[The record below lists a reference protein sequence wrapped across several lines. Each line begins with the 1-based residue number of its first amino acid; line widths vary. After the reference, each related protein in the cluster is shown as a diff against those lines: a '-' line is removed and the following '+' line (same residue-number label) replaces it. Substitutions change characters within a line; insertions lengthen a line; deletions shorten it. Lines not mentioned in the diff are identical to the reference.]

1 MGGVRCDRIAV
12 VGTAGAGK
20 TWVAAEAARRLG
32 IRHVELDA
40 LHWGPG
46 WSKPT
51 VEGFRAS
58 VAEATAGQAWVADGN
73 YGAVRDIV
81 WGRAQLL
88 VWLDFPLWLA
98 LGQLSCR
105 TIRRVV
111 TQEELWGRNRET
123 FRGVLLARD
132 SLLLHAIRT
141 HGSRRAKYGE
151 LLANPPYDRLHV
163 VRLRSRKEAT
173 KWLTSLSEDTA
184 RRLPCIS

>member
-1 MGGVRCDRIAV
+1 MSGVRYGRIAV

-40 LHWGPG
+40 IHWGPG

-51 VEGFRAS
+51 VEGFRAA

-88 VWLDFPLWLA
+88 VWLDYPLWLA
-98 LGQLSCR
+98 LWQLSCR

-111 TQEELWGRNRET
+111 TREKLWGRNRET
-123 FRGVLLARD
+123 FRGALLARD
-132 SLLLHAIRT
+132 SLLLHAART
-141 HGSRRAKYGE
+141 HGPRRAKYGE
-151 LLANPPYDRLHV
+151 LLANPPYDRLHA
-163 VRLRSRKEAT
+163 VRLRSRKETA
-173 KWLTSLSEDTA
+173 KWLASLGEDTA